1 MVNNMKSRNKTSNK
15 IDEKRIGKFNI
26 SNIHTFSYDRNGR
39 NMNLCSKEIIFRK
52 DRITFIVFD
61 NYKKQRGCQYQL
73 SIPLKELRK
82 LYNEALI
89 EKENNIK
96 IEKKRKKIVN
106 NQKYI

>member
-1 MVNNMKSRNKTSNK
+1 MNSRNKTLNK

-26 SNIHTFSYDRNGR
+26 SNIRASSSDRNGR
-39 NMNLCSKEIIFRK
+39 NINLCSKDIIFNK

-61 NYKKQRGCQYQL
+61 TYEKQRGCQYQL

-89 EKENNIK
+89 EKENKIK
-96 IEKKRKKIVN
+96 IEKKRRKIVN